1 MNENKD
7 PKPDFAEILRQQEL
21 LKTGNIAPQQPMTQ
35 IPEFV
40 PFMIAMNTPEQLA
53 ACFDGPVANIG
64 DVVELFCYGMV
75 GNSRMFKWRVVKKGN
90 ENE

>member
-7 PKPDFAEILRQQEL
+7 LKPDFAEILRQQEL
-21 LKTGNIAPQQPMTQ
+21 LKTGNTTPQQPVTQ

-40 PFMIAMNTPEQLA
+40 PFMLAMNTPEQLA

-64 DVVELFCYGMV
+64 DVVELVCYGMV
-75 GNSRMFKWRVVKKGN
+75 GNSRMFKWRVVQK
-90 ENE
+90 ENKQ